1 MAGHGGAL
9 LSWEVA
15 LQAAALLGA
24 GIGSGLLAG
33 LFGVG
38 GGSIVVTALY
48 HAFTLAEVPEN
59 LRMQLSFGTAFAI
72 MVPTSAV
79 SFVGHLR
86 RGSADHEVARNWIA
100 PVAIGVSIG
109 SIFAARMSSV
119 SLQLL
124 FVALV
129 VLNAVKLLTGWPAWR
144 SPRESPS
151 AVAMHT
157 SGFVIGLLSAMIGIG
172 GGIFG
177 NFFLTAHGRTIRQA
191 IGTTASLGAIISVV
205 GTLNYALLGIDA
217 SSGTPAWTIG
227 FVSVLAFAIVAPVAA
242 ATAPLGV
249 RLAHR
254 FTLRQLRVLF
264 SLFLLV
270 VAARF
275 AFIAAQGLF

>member
-1 MAGHGGAL
+1 MEQHAAF
-9 LSWEVA
+9 LSWEIA
-15 LQAAALLGA
+15 LQLAALLGA

-48 HAFTLAEVPEN
+48 HAFTLADVPES

-86 RGSADHEVARNWIA
+86 RGSADREVARGWIA

-109 SIFAARMSSV
+109 SIVAAHMSSV

-124 FVALV
+124 FVVLV
-129 VLNAVKLLTGWPAWR
+129 VLNAVKLLTGWPEWKSR
-144 SPRESPS
+144 RESPS
-151 AVAMHT
+151 ATALHT

-177 NFFLTAHGRTIRQA
+177 NFFLTAYGRTIRQA

-205 GTLNYALLGIDA
+205 GTLNYAILGIDA
-217 SSGTPAWTIG
+217 SSTPAGTIG
-227 FVSVLAFAIVAPVAA
+227 FVSLLAFAIVAPVAA
-242 ATAPLGV
+242 ATAPFGV
-249 RLAHR
+249 RLAHH

-275 AFIAAQGLF
+275 AFIVAQGLF